1 MELRER
7 LEKGIVR
14 LMELKGQ
21 CYMHIIDEYGL
32 SELSLKQLGYLKKFR
47 PEQGITTSQLAED
60 LGLSK
65 PTVTE
70 MVKKF
75 TKMGYVYKE
84 TCEIDG
90 RVHYLKLTADGDN
103 IANIEKLTFKDM
115 VDKLDEKLDE
125 EDLKTL
131 ITVLEK
137 IE

>member
-1 MELRER
+1 MELREQ
-7 LEKGIVR
+7 LENGIAR

-21 CYMHIIDEYGL
+21 CYMHIIDEYDL
-32 SELSLKQLGYLKKFR
+32 SELSLKQIAYLKKFR
-47 PEQGITTSQLAED
+47 ADKGITTSQLAED
-60 LGLSK
+60 LELSK

-75 TKMGYVYKE
+75 IKMKYVYKE

-90 RVHYLKLTADGDN
+90 RVHYLKLTDQGKN
-103 IANIEKLTFKDM
+103 IANVEKLTFKDM
-115 VDKLDEKLDE
+115 VDKLHEKLDE

-131 ITVLEK
+131 IKLLEK